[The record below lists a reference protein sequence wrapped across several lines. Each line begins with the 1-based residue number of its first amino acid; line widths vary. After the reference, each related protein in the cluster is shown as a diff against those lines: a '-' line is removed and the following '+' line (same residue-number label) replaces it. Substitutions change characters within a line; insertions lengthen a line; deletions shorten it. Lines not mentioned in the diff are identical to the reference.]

1 MRIISGKYGGRRIS
15 PPANMPHTRPT
26 TDIAKE
32 GLFNI
37 LQSRMSFDD
46 IEILDLFG
54 GTGCISYEL
63 ASRGA
68 SKLTIIEKDPIMQGF
83 IQKNISMLQIEGAQ
97 VLKLDVFAYLNTCT
111 ISYELASR
119 GAGKLTIIE
128 KDPIMQAF
136 IQKNIGVLNIEGAQV
151 LKLDVFAY
159 LNSCTSAY
167 DFIFAGPPYALGTI
181 DELPKIIVAKKLIK
195 PGGFF
200 VLEHTPRNDYKNF
213 EGYSFQRNYGTTIF
227 SFFVAT

>member
-68 SKLTIIEKDPIMQGF
+68 
-83 IQKNISMLQIEGAQ
+83 
-97 VLKLDVFAYLNTCT
+97 
-111 ISYELASR
+111 
-119 GAGKLTIIE
+119 GKLTIIE

-136 IQKNIGVLNIEGAQV
+136 IQKNIGMLNIEGAQV

-159 LNSCTSAY
+159 LNSCTSSY
-167 DFIFAGPPYALGTI
+167 DLIFAGPPYALGTI
-181 DELPKIIVAKKLIK
+181 DELPKIIVAKKLIN